1 MTVTL
6 KVATTSPHSVPG
18 RAGVLQHLLR
28 EAVLDVG
35 SLSRVEQRRGRWV
48 EQEQPAIPSRGKRL
62 ADQGQGWR
70 GNRQRHEGNDGKP
83 AAGHGAK
90 VGRD

>member
-35 SLSRVEQRRGRWV
+35 SLSRVEERRGGWV
-48 EQEQPAIPSRGKRL
+48 EQEQPAIARDVDAFDDGAAGD
-62 ADQGQGWR
+62 ADEEPFNQTAAI
-70 GNRQRHEGNDGKP
+70 P
-83 AAGHGAK
+83 AAPTLMPNQP
-90 VGRD
+90 